1 MTDCSLTLLPK
12 PNKNSRLPSDLRPLG
27 LQDPASKVLAGLIK
41 TRLMDQVR
49 PWLLGKPQFA
59 YCEGRAVDEA
69 VARVFQHCRHIRQ
82 RLNTGADSVHA
93 RRAGLPSTRCL
104 GGLMVSLDL
113 SRAFDT
119 VTRRALSLA
128 LEAAGVTSELRE
140 LVLDLHEQ
148 CRYSVRHGCAEG
160 SFSMEC
166 GVRQG
171 CALSPLLYSI
181 FTCWWFEQ
189 LADQTSRSWAYEF
202 VTMYADDTMQQ
213 WMISSVADLHQAC
226 RFVRTTFALLAE
238 VGMTVNAAK
247 SRAVIRLQGSDA
259 KRWLRAH
266 LQRTPHGQVLCF
278 GTPTQPLNI
287 PMQSS

>member
-1 MTDCSLTLLPK
+1 
-12 PNKNSRLPSDLRPLG
+12 
-27 LQDPASKVLAGLIK
+27 
-41 TRLMDQVR
+41 MDQVR

-59 YCEGRAVDEA
+59 YCEGRALDEA

-148 CRYSVRHGCAEG
+148 CRYSVRRGCAEG

-171 CALSPLLYSI
+171 CVLSPLLYSI

-213 WMISSVADLHQAC
+213 WIKPAV
-226 RFVRTTFALLAE
+226 
-238 VGMTVNAAK
+238 
-247 SRAVIRLQGSDA
+247 SRAQLSRCLQKLA
-259 KRWLRAH
+259 
-266 LQRTPHGQVLCF
+266 
-278 GTPTQPLNI
+278 
-287 PMQSS
+287 